1 MSKELPTLE
10 KFKKDMGA
18 VVVGLNFADQ
28 EFYKCPKCGCG
39 VKKDYSV
46 AYLTAPPKFRY
57 FCSNPECNYME
68 IM

>member
-10 KFKKDMGA
+10 KFKKDMETIIGA
-18 VVVGLNFADQ
+18 DFADQ
-28 EFYKCPKCGCG
+28 EFYKCPKCGHG

-46 AYLTAPPKFRY
+46 AYLTAPPRFRY

-68 IM
+68 IL